1 MKNILFQ
8 NDKIKS
14 SLINRLKIN
23 RKSIQLLEP
32 IDFTQKN
39 PKYKL
44 NTSRNNY
51 LNQVSLDNK
60 NQFKSNIFSTQN
72 TDFNSLKKNLL
83 FNEKK
88 NDTSIKAFKNKK
100 GNKKIKILSLLSKE
114 TPYKIKKKNNKMK
127 LPLSLKKK
135 LKSNNRRLTLDTDEN
150 SDYMTLSPTS
160 NRNCTIN
167 IKKYNEIFNTVS
179 SRLKSHFN
187 KAKFKQNTSSIL
199 GTRNFS
205 SKDLSYKHVFH
216 SPNKRRS
223 SLKMSHNIKLTKSSG
238 KKVNITMDD
247 YKKILN
253 KEFNY
258 KELINIENNRIKE
271 KLKNFKTPVY
281 DKFPLFNTTEKL
293 NLFLGREFNL
303 DLTNLKKSF
312 DKKYK
317 VYTNSI
323 NKIKEINHKNL
334 FSNNNVFGFKISL
347 ENNDK
352 NNDSDDIYGYKTQFS
367 NRDAKDALHR
377 FYSHKVKDF
386 LNKKLELQKELIELK
401 NKFSYIIEQEK
412 SEKNR
417 LGINYGEI
425 NQIVEKKFI
434 YKEIYELDILQKKKR
449 FFDEQTKILYQTK
462 DYLPNKVLKENL
474 KQKTINKFKDITG
487 VHFT

>member
-1 MKNILFQ
+1 
-8 NDKIKS
+8 
-14 SLINRLKIN
+14 
-23 RKSIQLLEP
+23 
-32 IDFTQKN
+32 
-39 PKYKL
+39 
-44 NTSRNNY
+44 
-51 LNQVSLDNK
+51 
-60 NQFKSNIFSTQN
+60 
-72 TDFNSLKKNLL
+72 
-83 FNEKK
+83 
-88 NDTSIKAFKNKK
+88 
-100 GNKKIKILSLLSKE
+100 
-114 TPYKIKKKNNKMK
+114 MK

-205 SKDLSYKHVFH
+205 SKDLSYTHVFR

-347 ENNDK
+347 ENNGK

-487 VHFT
+487 VYFS